1 MKETRNYM
9 RAMLE
14 IEWKD

>member
-14 IEWKD
+14 IEWNN